1 MLIAQIPTV
10 GQIRCI
16 FDDNYGICFFFLL
29 FLDQAILMNTI
40 SFFLRSTDQSCVLVI
55 VNAHTFSGLLINWV
69 SISTV
74 LCMQNIVIEK

>member
-16 FDDNYGICFFFLL
+16 FDDKYGIFFLL

-40 SFFLRSTDQSCVLVI
+40 S
-55 VNAHTFSGLLINWV
+55 LLFTEN
-69 SISTV
+69 
-74 LCMQNIVIEK
+74 